1 MNTTHMRFP
10 SNRVRDIER
19 FFHTD
24 LHDYYPDGEI
34 GMFVGILFEEYLG
47 WDKAHFLLNRDAT
60 INQSD
65 LLKLHWALED
75 LKHFRPIQHII
86 GHTAFCGLRIEVSPN
101 VLIPRPETE
110 EIVSQVVELISH
122 QPQTASPLR
131 IIDLCTG
138 SGCIA
143 IALKHLL
150 PKSHVSAIDLSHPA
164 LEMARKFSPR
174 NPWTHSPDHSTLSSA
189 TRPM

>member
-24 LHDYYPDGEI
+24 LRDCYPDGEI

-65 LLKLHWALED
+65 
-75 LKHFRPIQHII
+75 
-86 GHTAFCGLRIEVSPN
+86 
-101 VLIPRPETE
+101 
-110 EIVSQVVELISH
+110 
-122 QPQTASPLR
+122 
-131 IIDLCTG
+131 
-138 SGCIA
+138 
-143 IALKHLL
+143 
-150 PKSHVSAIDLSHPA
+150 
-164 LEMARKFSPR
+164 
-174 NPWTHSPDHSTLSSA
+174 
-189 TRPM
+189 